1 MKGLSRVAWPSVVFA
16 IALAVFSVSVTRS
29 HLALDDWG
37 YVYGCPFVKDGLSWA
52 NVRAAFTTLGHGGIW
67 MPLTYMTYMAD
78 ISAFG
83 QGWIAHH
90 AVNVVLHAI
99 NAVLL
104 LHFVAAV
111 AGRLLPEGRGVSIA
125 ACAVATLL
133 WACSPVRAEAVAWVA
148 SRKEELWTL
157 FALCGIMAWV
167 RWLEKGR
174 LAFYAASLV
183 FFALAS
189 LSKPTAM
196 CLAPLALIVHAL
208 VVGKTRR
215 VGFYWY
221 LPVFAIAA
229 ATGAIAIFSQTH
241 PEGAAPVEIYT
252 APFWW
257 RLLNAAVASGVY
269 LLQSA
274 VPYGVYFDWRE
285 VPGGWPLW
293 SAAGLAALAL
303 AIAALVMVLRRAADR
318 GLRRIVLLA
327 ALWFAASLLPVLGI
341 FGAVGDNALACRYAY
356 LPSMAVAA
364 VAAYVL
370 SAVKRPRV
378 RAASL
383 FAATALAAANAAL
396 AANAA
401 RSFENDETLAERTLK
416 CDPDNWRALR
426 TLGRTLAA
434 REGRMDEG
442 IDMLKRSLALR
453 RSQLTAD
460 SLAYLL
466 ACRGADGD
474 FDEVRRMAKA
484 VRKRPGLDRSG
495 MMHDA
500 LGVVEMRE
508 GDWELAA
515 KDFSASLVAPERTY
529 TNIHTMLNLGL
540 SLANA
545 GKRADAVLILVK
557 LRGVADRQ
565 VRDRALEA
573 LDVIKSRRPCR
584 FEWR

>member
-1 MKGLSRVAWPSVVFA
+1 MPSRIFGTSGKEIF
-16 IALAVFSVSVTRS
+16 T
-29 HLALDDWG
+29 
-37 YVYGCPFVKDGLSWA
+37 A
-52 NVRAAFTTLGHGGIW
+52 NVRLAESAIGEISRTL
-67 MPLTYMTYMAD
+67 PLTPSPVAQNFIVTRCPICTAEILFSGILTTTSKSFVCTSVKTVCPAATTCP
-78 ISAFG
+78 ISALTF
-83 QGWIAHH
+83 
-90 AVNVVLHAI
+90 
-99 NAVLL
+99 
-104 LHFVAAV
+104 
-111 AGRLLPEGRGVSIA
+111 
-125 ACAVATLL
+125 
-133 WACSPVRAEAVAWVA
+133 
-148 SRKEELWTL
+148 
-157 FALCGIMAWV
+157 
-167 RWLEKGR
+167 
-174 LAFYAASLV
+174 
-183 FFALAS
+183 
-189 LSKPTAM
+189 
-196 CLAPLALIVHAL
+196 
-208 VVGKTRR
+208 
-215 VGFYWY
+215 
-221 LPVFAIAA
+221 
-229 ATGAIAIFSQTH
+229 
-241 PEGAAPVEIYT
+241 EII
-252 APFWW
+252 P
-257 RLLNAAVASGVY
+257 
-269 LLQSA
+269 SA
-274 VPYGVYFDWRE
+274 
-285 VPGGWPLW
+285 
-293 SAAGLAALAL
+293 
-303 AIAALVMVLRRAADR
+303 
-318 GLRRIVLLA
+318 
-327 ALWFAASLLPVLGI
+327 
-341 FGAVGDNALACRYAY
+341 
-356 LPSMAVAA
+356 
-364 VAAYVL
+364 

-383 FAATALAAANAAL
+383 FAAAALAAANAAL

-484 VRKRPGLDRSG
+484 VRKRPDLDRSG

-508 GDWELAA
+508 GDWDLAA